1 MARERH
7 GSYPIIFLTLVVLLS
22 VVALT
27 LVDGVT
33 AERIAANKRE
43 AIKQMLAALFPAMAN
58 FAYDEETGLYSLYD
72 ERAVTID
79 EETGESS
86 VDQSFPAVGYAFMT
100 DGKGYGGKIGILVGL
115 ETNRA
120 LRGIRVISH
129 QETPGLGAKI
139 TDTGFLDQFVG
150 LVPAQLA
157 LARDGG
163 AVDAITGATIS
174 SRAVAEGISAG
185 LVDMSAILDAAQEG
199 GH

>member
-1 MARERH
+1 MAKERH

-43 AIKQMLAALFPAMAN
+43 AIKQMLAALFPAMAD

-100 DGKGYGGKIGILVGL
+100 NGKGYGGKIGILVGL

-139 TDTGFLDQFVG
+139 TDIGFLDQFVG

-174 SRAVAEGISAG
+174 SRAVAEGIFAG

>member
-1 MARERH
+1 MVKERR
-7 GSYPIIFLTLVVLLS
+7 GSYTIIFLTLVVLLS

-43 AIKQMLAALFPAMAN
+43 AIKQMLAALFPEMAD
-58 FAYDEETGLYSLYD
+58 FVYDEETGLYSLYD
-72 ERAVTID
+72 ERAVSLD

-86 VDQSFPAVGYAFMT
+86 VDQSFPGVGYAFMT
-100 DGKGYGGKIGILVGL
+100 NAKGYGGKIGILVGL

-120 LRGIRVISH
+120 LRGIRIISH

-139 TDTGFLDQFVG
+139 TDTDFLDQFAG
-150 LVPAQLA
+150 LVPDQLV

-174 SRAVAEGISAG
+174 SRAVAEGVAAG
-185 LVDMSAILDAAQEG
+185 LVDMSAILDAEKEEG
-199 GH
+199 Q

>member
-1 MARERH
+1 MAKERH

-27 LVDGVT
+27 IVDGVT

-43 AIKQMLAALFPAMAN
+43 AIKQMLAALFPAMAD

-86 VDQSFPAVGYAFMT
+86 VDQGFPAVGYAFMT

-129 QETPGLGAKI
+129 QETPGLGSKI
-139 TDTGFLDQFVG
+139 TDIGFLDQFVG

>member
-1 MARERH
+1 MVKERR

-43 AIKQMLAALFPAMAN
+43 AIKQMLAALFPGMAD
-58 FAYDEETGLYSLYD
+58 FVHDEETGLYSLYD
-72 ERAVTID
+72 ERAVSLD
-79 EETGESS
+79 EETGESL
-86 VDQSFPAVGYAFMT
+86 VDQSFPGVGYAFMT
-100 DGKGYGGKIGILVGL
+100 NAKGYGGKIGILVGL

-120 LRGIRVISH
+120 LRGIRIISH

-139 TDTGFLDQFVG
+139 PDTDFLDQFDG
-150 LVPAQLA
+150 LVPDQLV

-174 SRAVAEGISAG
+174 SRAVAEGVAAG
-185 LVDMSAILDAAQEG
+185 LVDISAILDAEEEEG
-199 GH
+199 Q